1 MLYSLSRPPARPR
14 LTRSVGPFFF
24 FLLFRCPFHAR
35 NSSPPQLT
43 RAPAAGPAVFRAELF
58 AAIKEG
64 RSTNDPVRI
73 DAMEPQVFK
82 ALLCFVYT
90 DSLTEMKQEEEATM
104 CQHLLVAADTY
115 DMERLKLICEHKL
128 CKHIDVGTVANI
140 LALAEAH
147 RCHVLRSA
155 CFAFLGRKANLTA
168 VMASDGFEH
177 LNASCPSLVKELLAM
192 HSMT

>member
-1 MLYSLSRPPARPR
+1 

-128 CKHIDVGTVANI
+128 CKHIHVGTVANI

-155 CFAFLGRKANLTA
+155 ISKKKCA
-168 VMASDGFEH
+168 
-177 LNASCPSLVKELLAM
+177 KECVLRL
-192 HSMT
+192 SWP